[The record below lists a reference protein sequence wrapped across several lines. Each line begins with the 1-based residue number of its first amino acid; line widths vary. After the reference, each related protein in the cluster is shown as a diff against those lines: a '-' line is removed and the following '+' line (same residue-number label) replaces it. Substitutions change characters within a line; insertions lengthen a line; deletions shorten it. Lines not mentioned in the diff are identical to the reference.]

1 MDQQGRYGRFVDG
14 PFRCTNGTPQFIF
27 GEGKFQRKHTLRPV
41 ELVLAQKV
49 FL

>member
-14 PFRCTNGTPQFIF
+14 PFRCMNGTAQFIF
-27 GEGKFQRKHTLRPV
+27 GEGKSQKKSTLRPI

-49 FL
+49 LL